1 MSSSIKEL
9 SLAFFKGL
17 AFGKG
22 LIMGRE
28 LAESKDMAEDRWI
41 TIHPFGNM
49 KQGEADTGEGKRY
62 YQRIFINDETDEIE
76 GGLGGKLNGTKI
88 KDLGKKLKELRDKK
102 GGKSEGTGQTETK
115 KTEEND
121 NLSDLARKIKAL
133 TDGKEYTEEV
143 ANKVG
148 DLMRQ
153 ELEKNQEYVKIVSD
167 MEVKDNEMIKL
178 IADRKKFDLEK
189 ADLISQEYKNNPVIS
204 EYEKL
209 KKEYTNLLYS
219 EKISS
224 EEYNKL
230 VHSKKYTDLSEKAH
244 HERIEIGFKIEKN
257 RLEMAKKAD
266 AIKKEREK
274 LSGELITAVRDT
286 LKDVVGFRN
295 DEIKIPANNTEL
307 KQKLND
313 GLRLYP
319 KELLDTIEK
328 SGVKANFSLGRSAF
342 SPGKN
347 TVEVNDS
354 LGGIVHEFAH
364 CLEHNNPQI
373 LKIEEEF
380 YNRRTKDEKLK
391 TMKAVTGDSGYRMD
405 ERTRTDKFLD
415 PYMGKDYGFARYY
428 NMKKMSKKFAVF
440 GDMGEY
446 SQEDY
451 KPDGYEL
458 LSMGVETLI
467 EKPHLLRKDPD
478 YANFVLGCL
487 ACKG

>member
-1 MSSSIKEL
+1 MNRNTPEDLVNELLSSNHGIAQDTMEDGFTTLHTKEGVPYIANLDPEEKARYSETKIPLSKIKKDGKGEKEL
-9 SLAFFKGL
+9 TT
-17 AFGKG
+17 GK
-22 LIMGRE
+22 
-28 LAESKDMAEDRWI
+28 KD
-41 TIHPFGNM
+41 
-49 KQGEADTGEGKRY
+49 KKADTDS
-62 YQRIFINDETDEIE
+62 NLTD
-76 GGLGGKLNGTKI
+76 LQK
-88 KDLGKKLKELRDKK
+88 
-102 GGKSEGTGQTETK
+102 
-115 KTEEND
+115 
-121 NLSDLARKIKAL
+121 KIKAL
-133 TDGKEYTEEV
+133 TEGKEYTEEV

-148 DLMRQ
+148 DVMRQ
-153 ELEKNQEYVKIVSD
+153 ELEKNQKYVKIVSD

-189 ADLISQEYKNNPVIS
+189 ADLISQEYKNNPIIS

-230 VHSKKYTDLSEKAH
+230 VHSKEYTDLSEKAH

-274 LSGELITAVRDT
+274 LSGELITTIRDT

-391 TMKAVTGDSGYRMD
+391 TMKAVTGDSGYKMD

-440 GDMGEY
+440 GDIGEY

>member
-1 MSSSIKEL
+1 MNRNTPEDLVNELLSSNRSIAQDTMEDLVNELLSSNRSIAQDTMEDGFTTLHTKEGVPYIANL
-9 SLAFFKGL
+9 DPEEKA
-17 AFGKG
+17 
-22 LIMGRE
+22 
-28 LAESKDMAEDRWI
+28 
-41 TIHPFGNM
+41 
-49 KQGEADTGEGKRY
+49 RY
-62 YQRIFINDETDEIE
+62 SE
-76 GGLGGKLNGTKI
+76 TKI
-88 KDLGKKLKELRDKK
+88 PLSKIKKEGK
-102 GGKSEGTGQTETK
+102 GGKELTTGK
-115 KTEEND
+115 KDKKADTD
-121 NLSDLARKIKAL
+121 SNLTDLQKKIKAL
-133 TDGKEYTEEV
+133 TEGKEYTEEV
-143 ANKVG
+143 ANQVG

-153 ELEKNQEYVKIVSD
+153 ELEKNQKYVKIVSD

-189 ADLISQEYKNNPVIS
+189 ADLISQEYKNNPIIS

-230 VHSKKYTDLSEKAH
+230 VHSKEYTDLSEKAH

-391 TMKAVTGDSGYRMD
+391 TMKAVTGDSGYGMD

-440 GDMGEY
+440 GDIGEY

-467 EKPHLLRKDPD
+467 KKPHLLRKDPD